1 MTLQYQSSDPAQKPA
16 LRRLFKQQRQGLS
29 VQLRDEH
36 HQNIMQHLNRLL
48 AEQVDAHHFAIY
60 LATHDEADLQPWI
73 ESAWNDAKRLYAPVV
88 GKTEGQ
94 MAFYPLTEATPL
106 RQGRFKLREPA
117 VEDNALAIAPQHIDV
132 ALVPLLAF
140 NLYGQR
146 LGMGGGFY
154 DRYFAKSARR
164 PKIIGIGYE
173 VQLAEHRLP
182 TEPWDIALDAVVT
195 ENGARAFGAQ
205 LA

>member
-1 MTLQYQSSDPAQKPA
+1 
-16 LRRLFKQQRQGLS
+16 
-29 VQLRDEH
+29 
-36 HQNIMQHLNRLL
+36 
-48 AEQVDAHHFAIY
+48 
-60 LATHDEADLQPWI
+60 
-73 ESAWNDAKRLYAPVV
+73 
-88 GKTEGQ
+88 
-94 MAFYPLTEATPL
+94 
-106 RQGRFKLREPA
+106 
-117 VEDNALAIAPQHIDV
+117 
-132 ALVPLLAF
+132 VPLLAF
-140 NLYGQR
+140 DLYGQR

-173 VQLAEHRLP
+173 LQLAEHRLP

>member
-29 VQLRDEH
+29 AYLRDEH

-48 AEQVDAHHFAIY
+48 AKQVDAHHIAVY

-73 ESAWNDAKRLYAPVV
+73 ESAWSNAKRLYAPVV

-106 RQGRFKLREPA
+106 RQ
-117 VEDNALAIAPQHIDV
+117 V
-132 ALVPLLAF
+132 ALLEHPHVP
-140 NLYGQR
+140 
-146 LGMGGGFY
+146 
-154 DRYFAKSARR
+154 FAKDCGGITLARR
-164 PKIIGIGYE
+164 CS
-173 VQLAEHRLP
+173 RL
-182 TEPWDIALDAVVT
+182 
-195 ENGARAFGAQ
+195 
-205 LA
+205 